1 MTTEEIAQNLANAMA
16 RHIIG
21 ETFAARDE
29 TCAECIRIATEA
41 IASAIRAEREKAEK
55 AEAERD
61 RLRAELDGRRMCVNC
76 GTFAPVGHTR
86 NHPLPECVGPDG
98 LSACTFDLT
107 PKEAWQHWS
116 VEAHKLRAER
126 DRLRGEC
133 HQWQEEAGAMYVRAE
148 QLEDEL
154 EKYQK
159 GYKGACYACEPVG
172 MLNQKQKDTI
182 DALVGAAT
190 PILDTLEASFPVFA
204 AFGEFRALRTAL
216 EKAKG

>member
-1 MTTEEIAQNLANAMA
+1 MTPDEIARQIVSEAVVDFGGWDG
-16 RHIIG
+16 IG
-21 ETFAARDE
+21 PQPCVKQDT
-29 TCAECIRIATEA
+29 IVPA

-107 PKEAWQHWS
+107 PEEAWQHWS

-126 DRLRGEC
+126 DRLR
-133 HQWQEEAGAMYVRAE
+133 EALERIKGNQVRAHH
-148 QLEDEL
+148 DFR
-154 EKYQK
+154 
-159 GYKGACYACEPVG
+159 
-172 MLNQKQKDTI
+172 I
-182 DALVGAAT
+182 DAFHIAS
-190 PILDTLEASFPVFA
+190 EAL
-204 AFGEFRALRTAL
+204 GESA
-216 EKAKG
+216 E